1 MTVVGRILSDGRLA
15 LIPEFLMNRF
25 FRRCALWLGALLLPV
40 PLWSQSVVINE
51 IHYDEDDP
59 TVHSEFI
66 ELHNPGAVAVPMG
79 GWYFS
84 DGVPF
89 VFPAGTVLSPGGY
102 LVVCE
107 DPATLRTKWLVEGP
121 SVLSWNAGVM
131 PPVYG
136 RLRNSGD
143 TLVLRAAGG
152 AKVDEVAYSLG
163 FPWPTVGDPPNL
175 SIELIHPGLDN
186 NLAGSWRRSDGG
198 RDAAPAQ
205 AFISRGSTGWRYR
218 KAVSEPSDPI
228 PAWRAVDF
236 VEDASWLSSAAGAP
250 FGYPASSTM
259 KTVLSDMR
267 MTATQTGYT
276 GIHLRHSFQMAGPA
290 PGPLKLRI
298 YSDDGC
304 VAWLNGQEIAR
315 FGPAAGTE
323 VTFDAVA
330 GRTHAA
336 SAVETVTLSSPN
348 ALLNIGTPSAP
359 ALNVLSLHALNA
371 AIGDADFSIDAE
383 LKFDGDAP
391 SGSPTPLA
399 ANSVL
404 AANPP
409 PAIRQVGHAAVGA
422 VAGQEWPRS
431 GQDVRITA
439 KVTDPEGVAGV
450 ALSWQVV
457 EPGDYIKRDDA
468 RYEAPASWT
477 RVLMRDDGQQGDRTA
492 GDAVYSALIPAAV
505 QAHRRLIRYRLTAVD
520 SLNAAAAAP
529 RLDDP
534 QPNFAYFVHD
544 GVPAWTGKAKPTA
557 PEVTYAPSVLTA
569 LPVYHLVTRIDE
581 HANAQQ
587 VPVIRADGTNQ
598 NPVGGAYTHSLYNW
612 HGALCYD
619 GRVYDHIRF
628 RARGGVWR
636 FAMGKNMWKFDFN
649 RGHDFQARDD
659 YGRPYGQKWKK
670 LNFSACIQQGDFNS
684 RGEHGLYESVGF
696 RLFQLTGMPA
706 EHTQYVHFRIV
717 ERPSETN
724 GTPGPFDDDFQ
735 GLYLAIEQ
743 QDGQFLDEHGLP
755 DGNLYKMESGTGEL
769 NHTGPLGPKNK
780 SDLNAFIGSQG
791 YGGSNGAKLDWW
803 RTNCDLENYYNY
815 RAIVDCIH
823 HYDIGDGKNFFYYRN
838 PVTSQ
843 WTALPWD
850 LDLTWDDGAYRADT
864 GIAGL
869 SPSGNTT
876 EPFFAKVFGSSQAGA
891 GPIPELRREMR
902 NRVREVL
909 DLLFT
914 PEQTGML
921 IDEKAAVLYRPGQP
935 GFADADRALW
945 DYHPIMVSSF
955 VNASKAGHGRFY
967 ARAANDPGTPENEA
981 ATFAGML
988 VKMKN
993 YVAARRAVITSR
1005 ILTAAEEALVP
1016 ATPTLTRAD
1025 GGTGPIPTDRLT
1037 FTSSEF
1043 TGREG
1048 ASFAAMKWRLAEVT
1062 DPAAPGFD
1070 RYNRSTPR
1078 AYEITAS
1085 WESEELSTFVPTLTL
1100 PAAGARSGGTYRAR
1114 VKHKD
1119 STGRW
1124 SHWSAPVQFTA
1135 TDPDVQPYRE
1145 ALVVSQFLYN
1155 PSPPTPGE
1163 AAVAADAQE
1172 YEWIEL
1178 MNVGAVPLDLTPIR
1192 LTKGVDFD
1200 FAGSAVTLLP
1210 AGGRVLVVKNPA
1222 AFAARYG
1229 AGFSEA
1235 RIAGTWQ
1242 SGQSLSNA
1250 GEEIKV
1256 SHGAGTL
1263 VRAFVYS
1270 DESPW
1275 PDGADGTGHGLV
1287 LVDPLSLPDHAVG
1300 GHWRL
1305 SVERG
1310 GSPGA
1315 SDAVTYDQW
1324 AAASGGLLPPEADP
1338 DGDGYA
1344 NLAEYALGLPPRSAV
1359 GPVPLEAR
1367 AAVEEGA
1374 AYFEVRVRQ
1383 RLGADDVRIVLE
1395 AATPPGAWMEASAA
1409 YRRYATQPNGDGTA
1423 TISYRRWLLPGAGGS
1438 ELVRVRIVSAE
1449 LPR

>member
-1 MTVVGRILSDGRLA
+1 
-15 LIPEFLMNRF
+15 MNRF
-25 FRRCALWLGALLLPV
+25 FRFCALLPGALMFPV
-40 PLWSQSVVINE
+40 ALWSQTVVINE

-66 ELHNPGAVAVPMG
+66 ELHNPGADEVAMG

-84 DGVPF
+84 DGVSF
-89 VFPAGTVLSPGGY
+89 VFPAGTVLPPGGY
-102 LVVCE
+102 VVVCE
-107 DPATLRTKWLVEGP
+107 DPATLKTKWNVQGA
-121 SVLSWNAGVM
+121 SVFSWNAGVT
-131 PPVYG
+131 PPKYG
-136 RLRNSGD
+136 RLRNTGEA
-143 TLVLRAAGG
+143 LVLRTAGG
-152 AKVDEVAYSLG
+152 AKVDEVAYRLG
-163 FPWPTVGDPPNL
+163 FPWPTVGDPPNF
-175 SIELIHPGLDN
+175 SIELIHPALDN
-186 NLAGSWRRSDGG
+186 NLAGNWRRSDAGK
-198 RDAAPAQ
+198 DASPAR
-205 AFISRGSTGWRYR
+205 AFVSRGSTGWRYR
-218 KAVSEPSDPI
+218 KAVSEASDPV
-228 PAWRAVDF
+228 PAWRSVDF
-236 VEDASWLSSAAGAP
+236 AEDDTWLGGAAGAP
-250 FGYPASSTM
+250 FGYPASATI

-267 MTATQTGYT
+267 ATATQTGYT
-276 GIHLRHSFQMAGPA
+276 GIYLRHQFQMTGPA
-290 PGPLKLRI
+290 PGPLKLRV
-298 YSDDGC
+298 YSDDGF

-336 SAVETVTLSSPN
+336 TAVETITLASPN

-359 ALNVLSLHALNA
+359 ATNVLSLHALNVA
-371 AIGDADFSIDAE
+371 AGDADFSIDAE
-383 LKFDGDAP
+383 LKFDGDTPA
-391 SGSPTPLA
+391 GSPTPMA

-404 AANPP
+404 AAHAP
-409 PAIRQVGHAAVGA
+409 PAIRQVAHAAVNA
-422 VAGQEWPRS
+422 AAGQEWPRS
-431 GQDVRITA
+431 GQDVTITA
-439 KVTDPEGVAGV
+439 KITDPDGVAEV

-477 RVLMRDDGQQGDRTA
+477 RVLMRDDGQQGDVTA
-492 GDAVYSALIPAAV
+492 GDAVYSAVIPGAV
-505 QAHRRLIRYRLTAVD
+505 QAHRRLIRYRLTALD
-520 SLNAAAAAP
+520 SRGAVASAP

-557 PEVTYAPSVLTA
+557 PEVTYPPAVLSA

-587 VPVIRADGTNQ
+587 VPVIRADGTTQ
-598 NPVGGAYTHSLYNW
+598 NPTGGAYTHSLYNW

-706 EHTQYVHFRIV
+706 ENTQYVHFRIV

-724 GTPGPFDDDFQ
+724 GTAGPFDDDFQ

-769 NHTGPLGPKNK
+769 NNTGPLGPKNK
-780 SDLNAFIGSQG
+780 SDLNAFTGSQG

-803 RTNCDLENYYNY
+803 RANCDLENYYNY

-838 PVTSQ
+838 PQTSK
-843 WTALPWD
+843 WMALPWD
-850 LDLTWDDGAYRADT
+850 LDLTWDNGAYRADP

-876 EPFFAKVFGSSQAGA
+876 EPFFAKVFGASQAGA

-902 NRVREVL
+902 NRVREIL

-914 PEQTGML
+914 PEQAGML

-945 DYHPIMVSSF
+945 DYHPLMISSF
-955 VNASKAGHGRFY
+955 VNPSKSGHGRFY
-967 ARAANDPGTPENEA
+967 ARAVNDPVTPENEA
-981 ATFAGML
+981 GTFAGML

-993 YVAARRAVITSR
+993 YVVTRRGVITSQ

-1016 ATPTLTRAD
+1016 ATPVLARAD
-1025 GGTGPIPTDRLT
+1025 GGTAAIPTDRLT

-1043 TGREG
+1043 VGREG
-1048 ASFAAMKWRLAEVT
+1048 ATFAAMKWRLAEVT
-1062 DPAAPGFD
+1062 DPSAPGFD
-1070 RYNRSTPR
+1070 RYNRHTPR
-1078 AYEITAS
+1078 AYEITAT
-1085 WESEELSTFVPTLTL
+1085 WESAELATFQPTLTL
-1100 PAAGARSGGTYRAR
+1100 PAVGARPGGTYRAR

-1135 TDPDVQPYRE
+1135 AEPDVRPYRE

-1155 PSPPTPGE
+1155 PAPPTPGE

-1178 MNVGAVPLDLTPIR
+1178 MNVGTVPLDLTPIR

-1200 FAGSAVTLLP
+1200 FAGSAVTALP

-1229 AGFSEA
+1229 SAFPGVRVAGA
-1235 RIAGTWQ
+1235 WQ
-1242 SGQSLSNA
+1242 AGQSLSNA
-1250 GEEIKV
+1250 GEEIKI
-1256 SHGAGTL
+1256 SHGAGTP
-1263 VRAFVYS
+1263 VREFLYL
-1270 DESPW
+1270 DEAPW
-1275 PDGADGTGHGLV
+1275 PDGADGSGHGLV
-1287 LVDPLSLPDHAVG
+1287 LVHPASVPDHAVG
-1300 GHWRL
+1300 AHWRL
-1305 SVERG
+1305 SAGRG
-1310 GSPGA
+1310 GSPGT
-1315 SDAVTYDQW
+1315 SDAISYDSW
-1324 AAASGGLLPPEADP
+1324 AAAAGGPLPAGEDP
-1338 DGDGYA
+1338 DADGYT
-1344 NLAEYALGLPPRSAV
+1344 NLVEYALGLPPRSAA
-1359 GPVPLEAR
+1359 GPDPLEAR
-1367 AAVEEGA
+1367 AAEADGA
-1374 AYFEVRVRQ
+1374 AWFEVRVRQ
-1383 RLGADDVRIVLE
+1383 RLGADDVRVVLE
-1395 AATPPGAWMEASAA
+1395 AATPPGAWAD
-1409 YRRYATQPNGDGTA
+1409 ATATYQPHAMRPNGDGTA
-1423 TISYRRWLLPGAGGS
+1423 TVSYRRPLLPGVVGS
-1438 ELVRVRIVSAE
+1438 EWVRVRIVPAGRV
-1449 LPR
+1449 P

>member
-1 MTVVGRILSDGRLA
+1 
-15 LIPEFLMNRF
+15 MNRH
-25 FRRCALWLGALLLPV
+25 FRLSALRLSLLLLLPTA
-40 PLWSQSVVINE
+40 LWSQGVVINE

-66 ELHNPGAVAVPMG
+66 ELHNPGPAEVAMG

-89 VFPAGTVLSPGGY
+89 VFPAGTVLAPGGY

-107 DPATLRTKWLVEGP
+107 DPATLQAKWNVTGA
-121 SVLSWNAGVM
+121 SVFSWNTGVT

-143 TLVLRAAGG
+143 TLVLRTAGG
-152 AKVDEVAYSLG
+152 VKVDEVAYSLG
-163 FPWPTVGDPPNL
+163 FPWPTVGDPPNF
-175 SIELIHPGLDN
+175 SIELINPALDN
-186 NLAGSWRRSDGG
+186 NLAGSWRRSDAGK
-198 RDAAPAQ
+198 DAAPAR
-205 AFISRGSTGWRYR
+205 AFVSRGSAGWRYR
-218 KAVSEPSDPI
+218 KAVSEASDPI
-228 PAWRAVDF
+228 PAWRSVDF
-236 VEDASWLSSAAGAP
+236 VEDQTWLGSAAGAP
-250 FGYPASSTM
+250 FGYPASAAM
-259 KTVLSDMR
+259 KTVLADMR

-276 GIHLRHSFQMAGPA
+276 GIYLRHSFQMTGPA
-290 PGPLKLRI
+290 PGPLRLRV
-298 YSDDGC
+298 YSDDGF

-330 GRTHAA
+330 GRTH
-336 SAVETVTLSSPN
+336 SATSVETVTLSAPN

-359 ALNVLSLHALNA
+359 AVNVLSLHALNS

-383 LKFDGDAP
+383 LKFDGDTPA
-391 SGSPTPLA
+391 GSPTPMA

-404 AANPP
+404 AANAP
-409 PAIRQVGHAAVGA
+409 PAIRQVGHEAVGA
-422 VAGQEWPRS
+422 AGQEWPRG
-431 GQDVRITA
+431 GQEVRVTA
-439 KVTDPEGVAGV
+439 KITDPDGVAEV

-468 RYEAPASWT
+468 RYEDPSSWT
-477 RVLMRDDGQQGDRTA
+477 RVPMRDDGQQGDVTA
-492 GDAVYSALIPAAV
+492 GDAVYSALIPASV
-505 QAHRRLIRYRLTAVD
+505 QAHRRLIRYRLAAVD
-520 SLNAAAAAP
+520 TLNAPAAAP

-534 QPNFAYFVHD
+534 QPNFAYFVYD
-544 GVPAWTGKAKPTA
+544 GVPAWTGKAKPTT
-557 PEVTYAPSVLTA
+557 PEVTYSPAVLSA

-587 VPVIRADGTNQ
+587 VPVIRADGTTQ
-598 NPVGGAYTHSLYNW
+598 NPTGGAYTHSLYNW

-659 YGRPYGQKWKK
+659 YGRRYDQKWKK

-724 GTPGPFDDDFQ
+724 GTAGQFDDDFQ
-735 GLYLAIEQ
+735 GLYLGIEQ

-755 DGNLYKMESGTGEL
+755 DGNLYKMESGTGQL
-769 NHTGPLGPKNK
+769 NNTGPLGPKNK

-803 RTNCDLENYYNY
+803 RANCDLENYYNY

-823 HYDIGDGKNFFYYRN
+823 HYDIGDGKNYFYYRN
-838 PVTSQ
+838 PLTAK

-850 LDLTWDDGAYRADT
+850 LDLTWDNGAYRADT

-869 SPSGNTT
+869 SPSGNST
-876 EPFFAKVFGSSQAGA
+876 EPFFAKVFGSTQTGA

-914 PEQTGML
+914 PEQAGML
-921 IDEKAAVLYRPGQP
+921 IDEKAAVLYQPGQP
-935 GFADADRALW
+935 SFADADRAMW
-945 DYHPIMVSSF
+945 DYNPILVSSF
-955 VNASKAGHGRFY
+955 VNSSKAGHGRFY
-967 ARAANDPGTPENEA
+967 ARAVNDPATPASEA
-981 ATFAGML
+981 GTFAGML

-993 YVAARRAVITSR
+993 YVVTRRGVITSQ

-1016 ATPTLTRAD
+1016 ATPTLTRSD

-1037 FTSSEF
+1037 FTSSDF
-1043 TGREG
+1043 AGKEG
-1048 ASFAAMKWRLAEVT
+1048 ATFAAMKWRLAEVT
-1062 DPAAPGFD
+1062 DPAAPGFNPYD
-1070 RYNRSTPR
+1070 RTTPR
-1078 AYEITAS
+1078 AYEIIAS
-1085 WESEELSTFVPTLTL
+1085 WESEELTSFQATLTM
-1100 PAAGARSGGTYRAR
+1100 PAVGARPGGTYRAR

-1135 TDPDVQPYRE
+1135 AEPNVQPYLD
-1145 ALVVSQFLYN
+1145 ALVVSQFMYN
-1155 PSPPTPGE
+1155 PAPPTPAE

-1178 MNVGAVPLDLTPIR
+1178 LNVGAVALDLTPIR

-1200 FAGSAVTLLP
+1200 FAGSAVTSLP

-1229 AGFSEA
+1229 ASLPGAS
-1235 RIAGTWQ
+1235 IAGAWQ
-1242 SGQSLSNA
+1242 SGQSLNNG

-1256 SHGAGTL
+1256 SHGAGTP
-1263 VRAFVYS
+1263 VREFAYRN
-1270 DESPW
+1270 DPPW
-1275 PDGADGTGHGLV
+1275 PDGADGSGHGLV
-1287 LVDPLSLPDHAVG
+1287 LVDPASIPDHGLAA
-1300 GHWRL
+1300 HWRL
-1305 SVERG
+1305 SAQRG

-1315 SDAVTYDQW
+1315 SDVLTYDQW
-1324 AAASGGLLPPEADP
+1324 SVSFGGLLPADDS
-1338 DGDGYA
+1338 DGDGYP
-1344 NLAEYALGLPPRSAV
+1344 NIAEYALGLPPRSGS
-1359 GPVPLEAR
+1359 GPIPLEAV
-1367 AAVEEGA
+1367 AASEAGA
-1374 AYFEVRVRQ
+1374 SFVEVRVRRQ
-1383 RLGADDVRIVLE
+1383 LGADEAQVLL
-1395 AATPPGAWMEASAA
+1395 EASATLGDWGPA
-1409 YRRYATQPNGDGTA
+1409 TPVYALHSTQPNGDGSA
-1423 TISYRRWLLPGAGGS
+1423 TLTYRRWLVPGAAGP
-1438 ELVRVRIVSAE
+1438 EFVRLRIT
-1449 LPR
+1449 P